1 MLMRAGFGRPLAAG
15 VFGYLPAA
23 KRSLDKVSAI
33 LREEMEACG
42 GQEASMPVVHPAE
55 IWERSGR
62 YSSVGPDL
70 GDMELNETKLTNAV
84 GAGALRPVR
93 EEEIWAVGAEV
104 GYAAPVGL
112 RHVLVVADDEVAL
125 SPNLVVGANEEGFHL
140 LDVNL
145 GRDFEADVVA
155 DLAAAEEGSACP
167 ECGAPMRD
175 ERRGEVGNVFK
186 LGTGYAE
193 AAGATF
199 WTRTGG
205 ASPL

>member
-1 MLMRAGFGRPLAAG
+1 
-15 VFGYLPAA
+15 
-23 KRSLDKVSAI
+23 
-33 LREEMEACG
+33 
-42 GQEASMPVVHPAE
+42 MPVVHPAE

-70 GDMELNETKLTNAV
+70 GDMELHETKPTNAV
-84 GAGALRPVR
+84 GAGAWRPVR

-104 GYAAPVGL
+104 GYVAPVGL
-112 RHVLVVADDEVAL
+112 RHVLVVTDDEVAL
-125 SPNLVVGANEEGFHL
+125 SPNLVVGANEEAFHL
-140 LDVNL
+140 LNL
-145 GRDFEADVVA
+145 NHGRDFEAGVVV

-175 ERRGEVGNVFK
+175 ERGGEVGNVFK
-186 LGTGYAE
+186 LDTGYAE
-193 AAGATF
+193 AANATF